1 MLICL
6 DYLYMIA
13 IKYICFAVVAISLNL
28 FAQYLLFLIYEGE
41 GALYLA
47 ILIGTGVGLV
57 AKYILDKKYIFYH
70 QPSNGRKDAQMF
82 LLYSLTGV
90 FTTVLFW
97 GTELLFDYIYAS
109 ENAKYLGAIIGLSV
123 GYICKYFMDKK
134 YVFTEVAL

>member
-1 MLICL
+1 
-6 DYLYMIA
+6 MIA

>member
-1 MLICL
+1 
-6 DYLYMIA
+6 MIA
-13 IKYICFAVVAISLNL
+13 IKYICFAVLAISLNL
-28 FAQYLLFLIYEGE
+28 FAQYLLLLIYGGE

-47 ILIGTGVGLV
+47 ILTGTGVGLV

-70 QPSNGRKDAQMF
+70 QPSNGRKGAHMF

-97 GTELLFDYIYAS
+97 GTELLFDYVYAS
-109 ENAKYLGAIIGLSV
+109 ENAKYIGAILGLSV

-134 YVFTEVAL
+134 YVFNEVAL

>member
-1 MLICL
+1 
-6 DYLYMIA
+6 MIA
-13 IKYICFAVVAISLNL
+13 IKYICFAVLAISLNL
-28 FAQYLLFLIYEGE
+28 FAQYLLLLIYVGE

-47 ILIGTGVGLV
+47 ILTGTGVGLV

-109 ENAKYLGAIIGLSV
+109 ENAKYIGAIIGLSV

-134 YVFTEVAL
+134 YVFNEVAL